1 MRLFFSV
8 HTHSF
13 LDNDQKSVY
22 SEKEELDENGVDHMY
37 DFDKRIDRT
46 GTNSVKWE
54 TANPDFNG
62 DGMLPLWVADMD
74 FACPPAVT
82 EALIKRATHPI
93 YGYPMKQSVY
103 YQALQEWIAKR
114 YGVSVEES
122 WMTSVAGVVPGIHVA
137 IDAFSAPGDKVL
149 IQTPVYHPFAIAI
162 ENRGRQ
168 VVRNSLL
175 EHEGQYEMDWDDLAQ
190 KLSDDRVKLMI
201 LCSPHNPI
209 GRVWTRQELE
219 RLGNLCVENGVIVI
233 SDEIHADLVY
243 EKGSHIPFYSLSPEI
258 ANQSVT
264 FHAASKTFN
273 LAGLFTS
280 YMLTP
285 NQQLLRA
292 FNEMAGKMGN
302 EHINLF
308 GMEATVA
315 AYRHGEA
322 WLDELLVYLHG
333 NAVYL
338 HEYVT
343 NRIPEVSMNVPQ
355 ATYLGWMDFRKLGLN
370 QSELNQLIRREAKL
384 GLNDGKGFGIEGEG
398 FQRINFACP
407 REILVEAMERLEKA
421 IHRK

>member
-1 MRLFFSV
+1 
-8 HTHSF
+8 
-13 LDNDQKSVY
+13 
-22 SEKEELDENGVDHMY
+22 MY

-54 TANPDFNG
+54 TSNPDVNG
-62 DGMLPLWVADMD
+62 EGMLPLWVADMD

-93 YGYPMKQSVY
+93 YGYPMKQKVY
-103 YQALQEWIAKR
+103 YEALQEWIQKR
-114 YGVSVEES
+114 YGASVEQS

-137 IDAFSAPGDKVL
+137 IDAFTAPEDKVL

-168 VVRNSLL
+168 VVRSSLL
-175 EHEGQYEMDWDDLAQ
+175 EREGQYEMDWDDLAQ
-190 KLSDDRVKLMI
+190 KLCDERVKLMI
-201 LCSPHNPI
+201 LCSPHNPV

-219 RLGNLCVENGVIVI
+219 RLGSLCVENGVIVI

-243 EKGSHIPFYSLSPEI
+243 EKGSHTPFYTLSPQI
-258 ANQSVT
+258 AEQSVT

-285 NQQLLRA
+285 NTKLLKS
-292 FNEMAGKMGN
+292 FNQMAGKMGN

-308 GMEATVA
+308 GMEAAVA
-315 AYRHGEA
+315 AYRHGEE

-338 HEYVT
+338 HEFLKA
-343 NRIPEVSMNVPQ
+343 RIPQVTMNIPQ
-355 ATYLGWMDFRKLGLN
+355 ATYLGWMDFRKLGLEPA
-370 QSELNQLIRREAKL
+370 ELNRLLRQKAKL
-384 GLNDGKGFGIEGEG
+384 GLNDGAGFGTEGEG

-407 REILVEAMERLEKA
+407 RSLLVEAMERLEKA
-421 IHRK
+421 IHS